1 MTDTEKNLRSI
12 LFLVIGI
19 LLLLSL
25 IICIF
30 IVAGESDLVE
40 TVAPITK
47 VVDSEIK
54 KGSKDVTVSYTIE
67 NGTNVEYSYITT
79 DEVEVDDEI
88 TIYYHSKNPSTV
100 QMFKTSK
107 LIFICP
113 LIGLVICIIGLI
125 ELFKNG
131 SQNHKDDYQTSV
143 IGVVGDTRQLK
154 IITDDVVAQPYEKTP
169 EEIAE
174 AQVKTIK
181 KSLENIKPVEPIVIP
196 KSEPVQQPVPQPV
209 PEPVVQQSVVPQQTT
224 PVQQPAQITQP
235 VPQQTQPVQPVQ
247 NEQVI
252 QPKMEIPAVPV
263 QRELSVPKAAVVQK
277 APEPQPVPQVAQQ
290 ASVQPTINQMPQPV
304 QQSTMQVPEQARDN
318 NSQKEIVSKIQE
330 VAKSNPGLGEDE
342 IKNMIKDVLKE
353 VISEVKVDKEPP
365 KPVVQKRVLPNYFY
379 ISGTSLIYEESGK
392 EAKEISLKT
401 IKSVVRTINSE
412 GNVVKL
418 VVSNDEIK
426 CILTNMKNI
435 DLEQVANLLHNKMST
450 IDENFNE
457 VIEHKEY

>member
-1 MTDTEKNLRSI
+1 MTDTEKNLRSV

-40 TVAPITK
+40 TKAPITK

-131 SQNHKDDYQTSV
+131 SQNHRDDYQTSV

-196 KSEPVQQPVPQPV
+196 KSEPVQPVQQSVPQQSPQPVVQQPVIQQPVQSVPQPV
-209 PEPVVQQSVVPQQTT
+209 QQV
-224 PVQQPAQITQP
+224 A
-235 VPQQTQPVQPVQ
+235 PVQPVQ

-277 APEPQPVPQVAQQ
+277 APEPQPVQQVAQQ
-290 ASVQPTINQMPQPV
+290 VPVQPTVNQMPQPV
-304 QQSTMQVPEQARDN
+304 QQPTMQVPEQAKDN
-318 NSQKEIVSKIQE
+318 NSQREIVSKIQE
-330 VAKSNPGLGEDE
+330 AAKSNPGLGEDE